1 MSGGGSDTTTT
12 TNSPPAW
19 LTGAG
24 QWAAGEGQ
32 NVYNNANQ
40 QGYNPLQQ
48 GAADASGLYGSMAP
62 GALTQG
68 YNTYSQNANF
78 QPDHSFYG
86 PLMQM
91 LGGGG
96 GGGSFGMAGGGAA
109 ISPRAQSNLVNL
121 DPSQAAQAQA
131 GTMDLS
137 QLQQMQ
143 AGQLNGAD
151 LSGYMN
157 PFQQSVID
165 TTMQGLNQNLALQ
178 QQNNAGQ
185 AASAGAFGGT
195 RQAVQAALTN
205 QAGQQT
211 AASTLAGLNSQ
222 NFGQAQ
228 QAALQDIQN
237 SMQASQFNAGQYN
250 AGLNFNAGNEQQTN
264 LANANAQNQYGLA
277 NAANATSRYGA
288 DQSLAGTRAQAAAQ
302 SMAAQ
307 MAARAS
313 MHNSNLDAALGL
325 ATLGQNGSIQGAG
338 IQNNSA
344 AGLLGMGQQGI
355 GDMSTWGNQI
365 YNQPMQNLGW
375 YTGMLGS
382 LAGSA
387 GSTGTTTTPGSNPWA
402 GILGTGAQAL
412 AAYYGSGGGG

>member
-12 TNSPPAW
+12 VNSPPAW
-19 LTGAG
+19 LTQAG
-24 QWAAGEGQ
+24 GFAAGEGQ
-32 NVYNNANQ
+32 NVYNQANQ

-48 GAADASGLYGSMAP
+48 GAADTSGLYGSMAP

-68 YNTYSQNANF
+68 YNVYSQNANF

-86 PLMQM
+86 PLMSM

-96 GGGSFGMAGGGAA
+96 SSNFGGGMAGTGPG
-109 ISPRAQSNLVNL
+109 ISARASSNIANL

-131 GTMDLS
+131 GTMDLG

-143 AGQLNGAD
+143 AGQLNGTD

-228 QAALQDIQN
+228 TAALQDIQN
-237 SMQASQFNAGQYN
+237 AMQASQFNAGQYN
-250 AGLNFNAGNEQQTN
+250 SGLNFNAGNEQAVN
-264 LANANAQNQYGLA
+264 LANAGAQNQYGLA

-288 DQSLAGTRAQAAAQ
+288 DQQLAGQRAQAGAQ

-307 MAARAS
+307 MSARAS

-325 ATLGQNGSIQGAG
+325 AQLGQNGSIQGAG

-375 YTGMLGS
+375 YTGMLGP

-387 GSTGTTTTPGSNPWA
+387 GNTSATTSPGSNPWA
-402 GILGTGAQAL
+402 GAMGMGMQAL
-412 AAYYGSGGGG
+412 AAYYGGGG

>member
-1 MSGGGSDTTTT
+1 MSTGGSDTTTT
-12 TNSPPAW
+12 VNSPPAW
-19 LTGAG
+19 LTQAG
-24 QWAAGEGQ
+24 QFAAGQGQ
-32 NVYNNANQ
+32 NVYNQTNQ
-40 QGYNPLQQ
+40 GGYNALQQ
-48 GAADASGLYGSMAP
+48 GAADTSGLYGSMAP

-68 YNTYSQNANF
+68 YNVYSNNANF
-78 QPDHSFYG
+78 QPNMGGYG
-86 PLMQM
+86 PLLAM
-91 LGGGG
+91 LGGSGASMGMGGGG
-96 GGGSFGMAGGGAA
+96 GGAGP
-109 ISPRAQSNLVNL
+109 SSRSNQDTVNL
-121 DPSQAAQAQA
+121 DPSQAAQAQS
-131 GTMDLS
+131 GQMDLG

-143 AGQLNGAD
+143 AGQLSNTN
-151 LSGYMN
+151 LSPYMN
-157 PFQQSVID
+157 PFSQNVID

-178 QQNNAGQ
+178 QQANAGN

-250 AGLNFNAGNEQQTN
+250 AGMNFNAGNQQATN
-264 LANANAQNQYGLA
+264 LANAGAQNQFGLA
-277 NAANATSRYGA
+277 NAANATSRYGS
-288 DQSLAGTRAQAAAQ
+288 DQQLAGQEAQANAQ
-302 SMAAQ
+302 SA
-307 MAARAS
+307 AARMSSMAS

-325 ATLGQNGSIQGAG
+325 AQLEQNGSIQGAG
-338 IQNNSA
+338 IQNNAA

-355 GDMSTWGNQI
+355 GDMSTWGNQM

-375 YTGMLGS
+375 YTSMLGP

-387 GSTGTTTTPGSNPWA
+387 GNTQTQTSPGSNPWA
-402 GILGTGAQAL
+402 GAMGMGMQAL
-412 AAYYGSGGGG
+412 AAYYGGGG

>member
-12 TNSPPAW
+12 VNTPPAW
-19 LTGAG
+19 LTQAG
-24 QWAAGEGQ
+24 GWAAGEGQ
-32 NVYNNANQ
+32 NLYNQANT
-40 QGYNPLQQ
+40 QGYNPLQM
-48 GAADASGLYGSMAP
+48 GAADTSALYGSMAP

-68 YNTYSQNANF
+68 YNVYSQNANF
-78 QPDHSFYG
+78 QPNQSYYG
-86 PLMQM
+86 PLMDM
-91 LGGGG
+91 LGH
-96 GGGSFGMAGGGAA
+96 GGGSFGMAGGGSA
-109 ISPRAQSNLVNL
+109 ISPRASSNIVNL

-131 GTMDLS
+131 GTMDLG
-137 QLQQMQ
+137 QLQQMT
-143 AGQLNGAD
+143 AGQLNGTD

-165 TTMQGLNQNLALQ
+165 TTMAGLNQNLQLQ
-178 QQNNAGQ
+178 QQQNAGN

-211 AASTLAGLNSQ
+211 AAQTLAGLNTQ
-222 NFGQAQ
+222 NFSQAQ
-228 QAALQDIQN
+228 QAALQDITN
-237 SMQASQFNAGQYN
+237 AMQASQFNAGQYN
-250 AGLNFNAGNEQQTN
+250 AGLNFNAGNEQAVN

-277 NAANATSRYGA
+277 NAANATSRYGS
-288 DQSLAGTRAQAAAQ
+288 DQQLAGSRAQAAAQ

-307 MAARAS
+307 MSARAS
-313 MHNSNLDAALGL
+313 MHNADLDAALGL
-325 ATLGQNGSIQGAG
+325 ATLGQNGSIQGAQ

-375 YTGMLGS
+375 YTGMLGPLS
-382 LAGSA
+382 GSA
-387 GSTGTTTTPGSNPWA
+387 GNTSATTTPGSNPWA
-402 GILGTGAQAL
+402 GAVGMGLQAL
-412 AAYYGSGGGG
+412 AAYYGGGG

>member
-1 MSGGGSDTTTT
+1 MSGGGGSDTTTT
-12 TNSPPAW
+12 TTTPPAW
-19 LTGAG
+19 LTNAG
-24 QWAAGEGQ
+24 NFVSGEGQ
-32 NVYNNANQ
+32 NVYNNVNQ
-40 QGYNPLQQ
+40 GGYNPLQQ
-48 GAADASGLYGSMAP
+48 GAINSSALYGSLSP
-62 GALTQG
+62 GSLQQG
-68 YNTYSQNANF
+68 TSTYMQNANF
-78 QPDHSFYG
+78 HPDQSYYG
-86 PLMQM
+86 PLMSM
-91 LGGGG
+91 LGSNGGLSAGGGG
-96 GGGSFGMAGGGAA
+96 FNGGPGSQNNA
-109 ISPRAQSNLVNL
+109 VNL

-131 GTMDLS
+131 GQMDLS

-143 AGQLNGAD
+143 AGQLNGTD

-237 SMQASQFNAGQYN
+237 SMAASQFNAGQYN
-250 AGLNFNAGNEQQTN
+250 QGLNFNAGNQQATN

-277 NAANATSRYGA
+277 NAQNATSRYGS
-288 DQSLAGTRAQAAAQ
+288 DQQLAGARAQAGAQ
-302 SMAAQ
+302 SS
-307 MAARAS
+307 AARMSAMAS
-313 MHNSNLDAALGL
+313 MHNSDLDAALGL
-325 ATLGQNGSIQGAG
+325 AQLGQNGSIQGAN
-338 IQNNSA
+338 IQNEA
-344 AGLLGMGQQGI
+344 AGGLLGAGQQGI
-355 GDMSTWGNQI
+355 GDMSTWGNQM

-387 GSTGTTTTPGSNPWA
+387 GSTQTQTSPGSNPWA
-402 GILGTGAQAL
+402 GALGTGAQLL
-412 AAYYGSGGGG
+412 AAYYGGGG

>member
-12 TNSPPAW
+12 VNTPPAW

-24 QWAAGEGQ
+24 GFAAGEGQ
-32 NVYNNANQ
+32 NIYNQTNQ

-48 GAADASGLYGSMAP
+48 GAADTSALYGAMAP

-68 YNTYSQNANF
+68 YNVYSQNANF

-96 GGGSFGMAGGGAA
+96 GGGGFGMAGTGGA
-109 ISPRAQSNLVNL
+109 ISPRAQSNIVNL

-143 AGQLNGAD
+143 AGQL
-151 LSGYMN
+151 SGTNLDPYMN
-157 PFQQSVID
+157 PFQSSVID
-165 TTMQGLNQNLALQ
+165 TTMQGLNQQLALQ
-178 QQNNAGQ
+178 QQANAGN

-211 AASTLAGLNSQ
+211 AASTLANLNSQ
-222 NFGQAQ
+222 NFSQAQ
-228 QAALQDIQN
+228 QAALQDIAN

-250 AGLNFNAGNEQQTN
+250 AGLNFNAGNQQAVN
-264 LANANAQNQYGLA
+264 LANAGAQNQYGLA

-288 DQSLAGTRAQAAAQ
+288 DQQLAGSRAQADAQ
-302 SMAAQ
+302 SGAAAA
-307 MAARAS
+307 AARAS
-313 MHNSNLDAALGL
+313 MHNANLDAALGL
-325 ATLGQNGSIQGAG
+325 ATLGQNGSIQGAN

-375 YTGMLGS
+375 YTGMLGP

-387 GSTGTTTTPGSNPWA
+387 GNTSATTSPGSNPWA
-402 GILGTGAQAL
+402 GALGMGMQAL
-412 AAYYGSGGGG
+412 AAYYGSGG